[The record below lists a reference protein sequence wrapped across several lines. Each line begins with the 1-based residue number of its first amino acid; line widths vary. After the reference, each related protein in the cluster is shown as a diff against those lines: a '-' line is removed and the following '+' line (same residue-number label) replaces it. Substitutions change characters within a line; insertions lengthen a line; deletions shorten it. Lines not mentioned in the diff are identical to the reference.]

1 MDLNTKNFMPK
12 KFNAAEKAVAM
23 RKAILYLIWVSPII
37 FNIKEFIKIFNNRVI
52 KYSVEK
58 YIKDFL
64 RYDFLEKV
72 NERFPKYANNVPAT
86 NPIPLAF
93 SLLRVV

>member
-23 RKAILYLIWVSPII
+23 RKAILYPKQNSPII
-37 FNIKEFIKIFNNRVI
+37 FKIKEFIKIFKKRVV

-64 RYDFLEKV
+64 RCVFLEKV
-72 NERFPKYANNVPAT
+72 NKRFPKYANNVPAT
-86 NPIPLAF
+86 NPSPLAF
-93 SLLRVV
+93 SLLRAV

>member
-1 MDLNTKNFMPK
+1 MPI
-12 KFNAAEKAVAM
+12 KFNIAERMVAT